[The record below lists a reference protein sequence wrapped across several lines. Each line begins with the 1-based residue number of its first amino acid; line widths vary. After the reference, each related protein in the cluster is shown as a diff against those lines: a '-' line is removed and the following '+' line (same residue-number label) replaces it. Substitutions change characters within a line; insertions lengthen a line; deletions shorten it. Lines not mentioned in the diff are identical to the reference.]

1 MLSKE
6 ISKPTER
13 RSIVL
18 LDMYAYNTIQ
28 LSGNKEWLWDKE
40 ILVLNLED
48 KDTLKKCSNDKLY
61 KKLENEGLL
70 NIGNVLFQN
79 PYEWDNYSLTDSVD
93 NLIKSSSLY
102 KYMLLSNLCM
112 LLGAKHVLYKNV
124 YGVNST
130 VSNTGKVSGSKVGV
144 GGEVNVKNNISKAI
158 KKEIRLEDSFEGNNK
173 PNIEEAKEYL
183 SKKHLTNDLTLLSLI
198 ESRSFSNKLKNR
210 KITINLTS
218 ELGKTLQIGAKIK
231 IPTWSIGTDFERVCN
246 NREDIKM
253 DIEIDF

>member
-1 MLSKE
+1 MISKE
-6 ISKPTER
+6 ISKPSER
-13 RSIVL
+13 KSIVL
-18 LDMYAYNTIQ
+18 LDGYNYNKIK
-28 LSGNKEWLWDKE
+28 LSNNKEWLGDKE

-48 KDTLKKCSNDKLY
+48 ISKKCSNDKLY

-70 NIGNVLFQN
+70 SVGNVLFQN

-102 KYMLLSNLCM
+102 KHMLLSNICM
-112 LLGAKHVLYKNV
+112 ILGAKSFSIKDV
-124 YGVNST
+124 YVSSSTSSNSVN
-130 VSNTGKVSGSKVGV
+130 VSGSKMGI
-144 GGEVNVKNNISKAI
+144 GGEANFKNKISKAI
-158 KKEIRLEDSFEGNNK
+158 KKEITLKDSFEGNNK

-183 SKKHLTNDLTLLSLI
+183 AKKHLTNDLTLLSLI
-198 ESRSFSNKLKNR
+198 ESRSFSNKLKKR

-231 IPTWSIGTDFERVCN
+231 IPTWSIGVDFERVCN
-246 NREDIKM
+246 NKQDIKM

>member
-1 MLSKE
+1 MISKE

-18 LDMYAYNTIQ
+18 LDGYSYNKIR
-28 LSGNKEWLWDKE
+28 LGNDKEWLGDKE
-40 ILVLNLED
+40 ILVLNLDDISKE
-48 KDTLKKCSNDKLY
+48 CSNDQLF

-70 NIGNVLFQN
+70 SVGNVLFQN

-102 KYMLLSNLCM
+102 KHMLLSNICM
-112 LLGAKHVLYKNV
+112 LLGAKHVLYKTV
-124 YGVNST
+124 YGANST
-130 VSNTGKVSGSKVGV
+130 SSNSCKVSGSKAGV
-144 GGEVNVKNNISKAI
+144 GGEVNVKNSISKAI
-158 KKEIRLEDSFEGNNK
+158 RKEISLKDSFEGNNK

-198 ESRSFSNKLKNR
+198 ESRSFSNQLKRR

-218 ELGKTLQIGAKIK
+218 ELGKTLQLGAKIK
-231 IPTWSIGTDFERVCN
+231 LPTWSIGADFERVCN
-246 NREDIKM
+246 NKESIKM